1 MIKLILSGLWVCLV
15 TLAST
20 YAAVSWLAPRAPEPE
35 TQTQKLSGGL
45 DSVKTRMISVP
56 VVADGAIQGYV
67 MAQFVFTVDSK
78 TMKHLSVKPDVFLL
92 DEAFKAIYG
101 AQNVDFRTFQK
112 SDLPGLSKQIAEG
125 VNKRLGM
132 PLVDDVLIQELS
144 YISKDNVRG
153 GNTKR

>member
-20 YAAVSWLAPRAPEPE
+20 YAAVSWLAPRVPEPE

-101 AQNVDFRTFQK
+101 GDSVDFRQFK
-112 SDLPGLSKQIAEG
+112 KRDLQGLSKQIG
-125 VNKRLGM
+125 DNVNKRLGVR
-132 PLVDDVLIQELS
+132 LIEDVLVQELN
-144 YISKDNVRG
+144 YIAKDQVRG
-153 GNTKR
+153 GLKN